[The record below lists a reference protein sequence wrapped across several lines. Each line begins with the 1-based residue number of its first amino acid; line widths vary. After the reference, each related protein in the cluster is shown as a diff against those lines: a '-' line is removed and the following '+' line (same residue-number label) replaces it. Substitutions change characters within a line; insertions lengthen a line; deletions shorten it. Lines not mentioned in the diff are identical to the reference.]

1 MNNFFN
7 NIIGWTKKPTSPRFV
22 YPTAAKFCCCLP
34 YKARR
39 GCDRLFTYVSTQARE
54 EKRLFC
60 YYIVTTLLLLKTVLA
75 QNIQV
80 TFFLY
85 LQNVLAAGG
94 EELLT
99 DDDEE
104 EEIHSSNS
112 MKKCSRE
119 TAKLLPSDK
128 KRMDS
133 FEAELDDN
141 TAV

>member
-119 TAKLLPSDK
+119 TAKLLPLDK
-128 KRMDS
+128 NRMDS

>member
-1 MNNFFN
+1 MNQYFN
-7 NIIGWTKKPTSPRFV
+7 DAIGWTKKPTSPRFV

-39 GCDRLFTYVSTQARE
+39 GCDRLFTYVSTQAKKR
-54 EKRLFC
+54 KRLFANR
-60 YYIVTTLLLLKTVLA
+60 ITTLLILKTSFD
-75 QNIQV
+75 QNSQI

-85 LQNVLAAGG
+85 LQNVLAPGG
-94 EELLT
+94 EDLLT
-99 DDDEE
+99 DDEE
-104 EEIHSSNS
+104 EEIHSSNP

-128 KRMDS
+128 NRMDS
-133 FEAELDDN
+133 FEAELEDN